1 MHEVDVN
8 SELAAEQAL
17 RYAEELREL
26 YLGERAQRQRAE
38 DALRELEGSYGATVR
53 ALAAALELRDDL
65 TGGHAERVTDL
76 ALRLTER
83 IAPGLAADPELEY
96 GFLLHDIGKIGVP
109 DAILLKAGPLKAE
122 ERTVM
127 ERHPL
132 HGARILEQVPYL
144 GGLAR
149 AIVVAHH
156 ERWDGRGYPYGS
168 AGEAIPLAARIF
180 AIVDAFDA
188 MTHDRPYRSALPVV
202 VALDEIAAQSGA
214 QFDPSLVEP
223 FLALIAD
230 LERAA

>member
-109 DAILLKAGPLKAE
+109 DAILLKAGPLEAK

-132 HGARILEQVPYL
+132 HGARGSWSRSRTSVASP
-144 GGLAR
+144 AR
-149 AIVVAHH
+149 SSS
-156 ERWDGRGYPYGS
+156 PTTS
-168 AGEAIPLAARIF
+168 AGTAAGTRTEAPARLSRWPLASS
-180 AIVDAFDA
+180 
-188 MTHDRPYRSALPVV
+188 RS
-202 VALDEIAAQSGA
+202 STR
-214 QFDPSLVEP
+214 ST
-223 FLALIAD
+223 
-230 LERAA
+230 R